1 MTNEILKTFLE
12 ANSLKELTNAA
23 GRALGCP
30 LLVIDDSF
38 HVAAYFRAD
47 SINDP
52 YSGVIRHG
60 ELSYDESALISASAA
75 SGELLHSPAGHHY
88 RISQLN
94 CGELRMGYTLCIMP
108 ENALPSGS
116 DEDFALINSFLAKQ
130 LYYERHRGGITAT
143 AEEVLSS
150 LIDGRFQSE
159 EFFEL
164 QANTDRKSVV

>member
-75 SGELLHSPAGHHY
+75 SASCCI
-88 RISQLN
+88 R
-94 CGELRMGYTLCIMP
+94 LRGTITGY
-108 ENALPSGS
+108 PSS
-116 DEDFALINSFLAKQ
+116 
-130 LYYERHRGGITAT
+130 T
-143 AEEVLSS
+143 AESFAWAIRCV
-150 LIDGRFQSE
+150 
-159 EFFEL
+159 
-164 QANTDRKSVV
+164 

>member
-1 MTNEILKTFLE
+1 MTNEILKTFLV

-75 SGELLHSPAGHHY
+75 
-88 RISQLN
+88 
-94 CGELRMGYTLCIMP
+94 
-108 ENALPSGS
+108 
-116 DEDFALINSFLAKQ
+116 
-130 LYYERHRGGITAT
+130 
-143 AEEVLSS
+143 
-150 LIDGRFQSE
+150 
-159 EFFEL
+159 
-164 QANTDRKSVV
+164 

>member
-1 MTNEILKTFLE
+1 MTNDMLKTFLE

-75 SGELLHSPAGHHY
+75 SGELLHSPAGDHY

-94 CGELRMGYTLCIMP
+94 CGELRC
-108 ENALPSGS
+108 
-116 DEDFALINSFLAKQ
+116 
-130 LYYERHRGGITAT
+130 
-143 AEEVLSS
+143 V
-150 LIDGRFQSE
+150 
-159 EFFEL
+159 
-164 QANTDRKSVV
+164 

>member
-1 MTNEILKTFLE
+1 MTNEILKTFLV

-75 SGELLHSPAGHHY
+75 SGELLHSPAGYHY

-94 CGELRMGYTLCIMP
+94 CGELRMAIRC
-108 ENALPSGS
+108 
-116 DEDFALINSFLAKQ
+116 
-130 LYYERHRGGITAT
+130 
-143 AEEVLSS
+143 V
-150 LIDGRFQSE
+150 
-159 EFFEL
+159 
-164 QANTDRKSVV
+164 

>member
-52 YSGVIRHG
+52 YGGVIRHG

-75 SGELLHSPAGHHY
+75 SGELLHSPAGYHY

-143 AEEVLSS
+143 AGGVAAAVSFGL
-150 LIDGRFQSE
+150 LFALLRQPRDK
-159 EFFEL
+159 
-164 QANTDRKSVV
+164 A

>member
-1 MTNEILKTFLE
+1 MTNEILKTFLV

-60 ELSYDESALISASAA
+60 ELSYDESVGRAAAFACGVPLQDIPAQLRRASHGLYAV
-75 SGELLHSPAGHHY
+75 Y
-88 RISQLN
+88 
-94 CGELRMGYTLCIMP
+94 
-108 ENALPSGS
+108 NA
-116 DEDFALINSFLAKQ
+116 
-130 LYYERHRGGITAT
+130 
-143 AEEVLSS
+143 
-150 LIDGRFQSE
+150 
-159 EFFEL
+159 
-164 QANTDRKSVV
+164 

>member
-52 YSGVIRHG
+52 YLGGVGRAAAFACGVPLQDIPAQLRRASHG
-60 ELSYDESALISASAA
+60 LYAV
-75 SGELLHSPAGHHY
+75 Y
-88 RISQLN
+88 
-94 CGELRMGYTLCIMP
+94 
-108 ENALPSGS
+108 NA
-116 DEDFALINSFLAKQ
+116 
-130 LYYERHRGGITAT
+130 
-143 AEEVLSS
+143 
-150 LIDGRFQSE
+150 
-159 EFFEL
+159 
-164 QANTDRKSVV
+164 